1 MTESVDVAGPCMAL
15 VSRAMATRNER
26 FAAHRSIFPGFASA
40 FAGIIP
46 VTTNRYAKRTR
57 ATQVAATVQAITTGV
72 RFTGASVKARDQA
85 IPGPFTILGI
95 AGEVSHK
102 ITLLV
107 DEAHHDRGHEWE
119 AADEAPCRAEGQRHA
134 EDQDECAS
142 IHRVANDAI
151 WTSRDHRLVGGY
163 LDDARCVAI
172 FAKHE
177 KDDEEADQ
185 DQTIARQDDR
195 HAHVRPAKPVVEAR
209 DHDQR

>member
-1 MTESVDVAGPCMAL
+1 MTESVDVAGPCMVL
-15 VSRAMATRNER
+15 VSRAMATCNER
-26 FAAHRSIFPGFASA
+26 FAAHRSIFQGFASA
-40 FAGIIP
+40 FAGMNP
-46 VTTNRYAKRTR
+46 PMTNKYAMRTN
-57 ATQVAATVQAITTGV
+57 ATQVAATVQAIMGV
-72 RFTGASVKARDQA
+72 RFTGASVKAGDQA

-107 DEAHHDRGHEWE
+107 DEAHHDCGHERE
-119 AADEAPCRAEGQRHA
+119 AADEAPRRAEGQRHA
-134 EDQDECAS
+134 EDQDECAGV
-142 IHRVANDAI
+142 HRVANDAI